1 MPRVRGRGHRLLAH
15 LALVHV
21 PRRLV
26 EVRQGDRAGEVAQE
40 ARLPDLLV
48 GGRRVGLVAGD
59 AHVHVNLEQE
69 AKHKKSQNE
78 RLIFLLLMECV
89 VRLHLQMNVHVNCTC
104 SKVPISSMSFMARF
118 TTGLIILDGP
128 VKMNRPGNC
137 PAFALGGN
145 STYSKKSPKEIAQK
159 LH

>member
-1 MPRVRGRGHRLLAH
+1 MDLFFRDRCNMSLQPVHFRLRVEVPCVRGRGHRLLAH

-48 GGRRVGLVAGD
+48 RGRRVGLVAGD

-69 AKHKKSQNE
+69 EVK
-78 RLIFLLLMECV
+78 
-89 VRLHLQMNVHVNCTC
+89 NCLRTKFD
-104 SKVPISSMSFMARF
+104 SI
-118 TTGLIILDGP
+118 DG
-128 VKMNRPGNC
+128 
-137 PAFALGGN
+137 
-145 STYSKKSPKEIAQK
+145 
-159 LH
+159 